1 MRLKFSRLAEEGV
14 ISIWRKGART
24 VGADQAER
32 YHTKMAQAFEIIA
45 ANPKIARE
53 REEIS
58 PLVRVHPYGA
68 HLIVYEIDETTVFIL
83 RVRQHCE
90 DWIRA
95 CLKLFRRSRN

>member
-1 MRLKFSRLAEEGV
+1 MTDS
-14 ISIWRKGART
+14 
-24 VGADQAER
+24 ER
-32 YHTKMAQAFEIIA
+32 DRYDGTSEKMAQAFEIIA

-58 PLVRVHPYGA
+58 PIVRVHPYGA